1 MLLHNPSFTHRFRD
15 SRSILSLLDGVD
27 AFLRDLDESVSPPF
41 SGYHGFDET
50 NATYVFT
57 FALPGFK
64 KTDVDISI
72 KDDHRM
78 VVVNAQRG
86 GFLNVW
92 TQSNPGGLPK
102 QSVERIIN
110 LPEDADLT
118 KVEAKL
124 EDGILTVTVAKV
136 AKPTPPAPR
145 KVTVS

>member
-1 MLLHNPSFTHRFRD
+1 MLHTPLFSRRFGD
-15 SRSILSLLDGVD
+15 SHSISTLLDDVD
-27 AFLRDLDESVSPPF
+27 AFLRDLDRSAAHPF
-41 SGYHGFDET
+41 LGYHGFDET
-50 NATYVFT
+50 DVAYVFT

-64 KTDVDISI
+64 KTDVDISV

-124 EDGILTVTVAKV
+124 EDGLLTVTVQKV